1 MPAIDRSLSDCRYW
15 GMQGGALCQA
25 KHAKCDKGAKPG
37 EKKMMNCVSKMI
49 NCVSKNEKTRKR
61 EIVY

>member
-1 MPAIDRSLSDCRYW
+1 
-15 GMQGGALCQA
+15 MQGGALCQA